1 MDDKELKMHIE
12 EGDFSEGHALIISVA
27 NYSQVSPLP
36 ITVLNDGRDMYLT
49 LVSPSHCGYKT
60 SNVAILLD
68 NKATLAAMRREL
80 KALADRAKPSDTVV
94 IFFSGHGA
102 RLGKHTEASSA
113 LIPFDCS
120 MDNFIESVMSEEEFS
135 LALKNI
141 QARRV
146 VVFIDACHSGASVS
160 FKNLNNS
167 YADLGYSEKSLS
179 RLSEGSGR
187 VLIASSRASEY
198 SLVFNGAR
206 NSLFTEHLLNVLR
219 GGGGTHGD
227 GLIRVF
233 EVFNHVSEQVRSA
246 APGKQHP
253 IFKASDLE
261 DNFPIAL
268 DCGGVKKL
276 TDTIIPNEKVD
287 IWRELGEI
295 FCELYPAGPQDEDI
309 WLRSG
314 GEISR
319 LRLSGSGRAN
329 WLAALRIL
337 RQGGGGVNITKDSLV
352 GEALNDFPHH
362 QQLKCL
368 KD

>member
-1 MDDKELKMHIE
+1 MHNK

-27 NYSQVSPLP
+27 NYSQVNRLP
-36 ITVLNDGRDMYLT
+36 ATVLNDGRDMYSTLT
-49 LVSPSHCGYKT
+49 SPAHCGYKT
-60 SNVAILLD
+60 SNVATLLD
-68 NKATLAAMRREL
+68 SDATLVAMRREL
-80 KALADRAKPSDTVV
+80 NALADRAKPNDTVT

-102 RLGKHTEASSA
+102 RLDEGAEASSA

-120 MDNFIESVMSEEEFS
+120 MDNFIESVMSEQEFS

-160 FKNLNNS
+160 FKGLNNS
-167 YADLGYSEKSLS
+167 SANLGYSEKSLS
-179 RLSEGSGR
+179 RLAEGSGR

-198 SLVFNGAR
+198 SLVFKGAR
-206 NSLFTEHLLNVLR
+206 NSLFTEHLLSVLR
-219 GGGGTHGD
+219 GGGRTHGD
-227 GLIRVF
+227 GVIRVF
-233 EVFNHVSEQVRSA
+233 EMFNHVSEQVRLA
-246 APGKQHP
+246 ASDEQHP

-268 DCGGVKKL
+268 DRGGVNKL
-276 TDTIIPNEKVD
+276 TDTVIQNEKLD
-287 IWRELGEI
+287 IWRELGEV

-314 GEISR
+314 GDTSR

-329 WLAALRIL
+329 WLSALRIL
-337 RQGGGGVNITKDSLV
+337 RQGGGGKNITKVSLIN
-352 GEALNDFPHH
+352 EALNDFPHH
-362 QQLKCL
+362 QQLKNL
-368 KD
+368 KLIFSA